1 MRKTLTALLLTA
13 LVVLPGCVFAIG
25 EEAWDDDGP
34 HTSRM
39 AKLEKLLAGAD
50 VRVPKNEVLP
60 RGKYIQLQADLMLLA
75 FQMGI
80 TNIATFMIGP
90 ERWEATLR

>member
-39 AKLEKLLAGAD
+39 AKLEK
-50 VRVPKNEVLP
+50 RVAALEMKVES
-60 RGKYIQLQADLMLLA
+60 
-75 FQMGI
+75 MG
-80 TNIATFMIGP
+80 
-90 ERWEATLR
+90 R